1 MKQNAEALH
10 HLARGAIVTGLAL
23 LVIRLSQ
30 TGDILLYI
38 APHLAVYAQIAAVGL
53 LALGVYQFYFAVR
66 SMRGHSPA
74 CACGHDHEGHS
85 HPMPAG
91 PMRITGLYG
100 LFVLPLALCLAM
112 PSSAFAG
119 TIADSKGMNL
129 GVGTTTAFNNGK
141 EDAELIELE
150 GDESPELRALF
161 RSRAYDRDFA
171 KLGMLLYQQ
180 ETIEMKDDW
189 FLEKLETINKFLD
202 PFQGKSI
209 EITGFVYRQE
219 GLAEGLFI
227 VGRMAM
233 THCIADIAPYGM
245 IVEAPQASSFKDDQ
259 WVTVRGTIG
268 RQSLGDREVMKVVAD
283 SVTEAKPASIPYVYP
298 DRDFASKL

>member
-1 MKQNAEALH
+1 MIWNPEALH
-10 HLARGAIVTGLAL
+10 HLARGLIVWGFAL
-23 LVIRLSQ
+23 LVVRLTFS
-30 TGDILLYI
+30 GDILLYI
-38 APHLAVYAQIAAVGL
+38 APHLVIYAEIAAGGL
-53 LALGVYQFYFAVR
+53 LILGGFQLYFAVR
-66 SMRGHSPA
+66 SFAGRAPA

-85 HPMPAG
+85 HEMPAT
-91 PMRITGLYG
+91 PMRVTGLYG
-100 LFVLPLALCLAM
+100 LFVLPLALCLM
-112 PSSAFAG
+112 LPSAAFAG

-129 GVGTTTAFNNGK
+129 GASTAFNNGK

-150 GDESPELRALF
+150 GDESPELRAMF

-180 ETIEMKDDW
+180 DMIEMKEDW

-209 EITGFVYRQE
+209 EITGFVYRQD
-219 GLAEGLFI
+219 GLADGLII

-245 IVEAPQASSFKDDQ
+245 IVDAPQAAGLKDDQ
-259 WVTVRGTIG
+259 WVTVKGTIG
-268 RQSLGDREVMKVVAD
+268 RQSLGDREVMKVLAE
-283 SVTEAKPASIPYVYP
+283 SVTEAKPAAVPYVYP
-298 DRDFASKL
+298 DRSFASKL